1 MPTEI
6 FSGLYHWTAVHPN
19 IGSQVSSYYVAPAR
33 AVIDP
38 IEPEEGWDSLPGPV
52 EAILLTS
59 GHHTRGS
66 AELAGRLRIPI
77 RTSPEAAQRL
87 GDDLA
92 VEVHAPETEVAPGIT
107 SLHIG
112 AISSDE
118 GAFHIAVG
126 PGAIAF
132 ADGLIHTGAE
142 LGFVP
147 DQLIGDEPERV
158 KRELA
163 HAFRLLVDEREFDH
177 LLFAHGEPVVGDGR
191 AALGVFADAAPLGDR
206 AA

>member
-1 MPTEI
+1 M
-6 FSGLYHWTAVHPN
+6 YHWTAVHPS
-19 IGSQVSSYYVAPAR
+19 IGSRVSSYYVAPAR

-38 IEPEEGWDSLPGPV
+38 LEPEEGWDSLPGPV
-52 EAILLTS
+52 EVILLTS

-66 AELAGRLRIPI
+66 AELAARLRIPI
-77 RTSPEAAQRL
+77 RVSPEAAQRL
-87 GDDLA
+87 RDDLA
-92 VEVHAPETEVAPGIT
+92 IEVQLPETEVAPGIT

-112 AISSDE
+112 AISADE

-142 LGFVP
+142 LSFVP

-163 HAFRLLVDEREFDH
+163 QAFRQLVAEWEFED

-191 AALGVFADAAPLGDR
+191 AALGAFADGVLGDR
-206 AA
+206 AV

>member
-6 FSGLYHWTAVHPN
+6 DSGLYHWTAVHPN
-19 IGSQVSSYYVAPAR
+19 IGARVSSYYVAPAR

-38 IEPEEGWDSLPGPV
+38 LEPEEGWASLPGPV
-52 EAILLTS
+52 EVILLTS

-66 AELAGRLRIPI
+66 AELAARLGIPI
-77 RTSPEAAQRL
+77 RTSSEAAQRL

-92 VEVHAPETEVAPGIT
+92 VEAHGPETEVAPGIT
-107 SLHIG
+107 SLYIG
-112 AISSDE
+112 AISADE
-118 GAFHIAVG
+118 GALHIAVG
-126 PGAIAF
+126 SGAIAF
-132 ADGLIHTGAE
+132 ADGLIHTRAK

-163 HAFRLLVDEREFDH
+163 EAFRRLIAERKFDH

-191 AALGVFADAAPLGDR
+191 AALAAFADAVLGER